1 MKIVTVSLLIMLLTI
16 VGCSNYRKKT
26 DVNPFISQVVHPEW
40 SKNAVLYEVNVRQYT
55 KEGTFNAFAEHLPR
69 LKSMGIDVL
78 WIMPSFPIGVVKRLG
93 KLGSYYAVKD
103 YMGVNPEFGTLD
115 DLKALIKKVHDLGMH
130 IILDWVPSYTAWD
143 NQLAVDHPDWYLK
156 DSTGNF
162 RIPMTTNWSDVIQ
175 LDWSKKGLQDYMVE
189 ALKYRVNMGVDGF
202 RVDWPPYIPK
212 EFFERVR
219 TELNAIK
226 PILLLAENEK
236 NTGFLEKG
244 FDMNYSWELFE
255 LMNSIAQGKDSVNSL
270 SKYFDKE
277 KSIYPSNVYR
287 MRFLTNHDEN
297 TWTGTID
304 SLMGDAQKVFAT
316 LIFTANGMPLIYSGQ
331 EVCFNKR
338 LKFFDKDQINWDTC
352 KLTGFYKN
360 LIFLK
365 KHNKA
370 IWNGNFGGEM
380 IKINT
385 NKDNQVFSFY
395 REKDG
400 NRVVVFLNLSKNYVS
415 VKPYLKNLEGEYTD
429 YSTGEKTTLSFNDL
443 LSLDPWSY
451 QILVK

>member
-1 MKIVTVSLLIMLLTI
+1 MKKTLKGLLILLLVI
-16 VGCSNYRKKT
+16 VITVVGFLIFEKKKE
-26 DVNPFISQVVHPEW
+26 VKPFISTVVHPEW
-40 SKNAVLYEVNVRQYT
+40 SKSSVLYEVNVRQYT
-55 KEGTFNAFAEHLPR
+55 EEGTFNAFAEHLPQ
-69 LKSMGIDVL
+69 LKALGVDVL
-78 WIMPSFPIGVVKRLG
+78 WIMPSFPIGVQKRLG

-103 YMGVNPEFGTLD
+103 YMGVNPEFGTIE
-115 DLKALIKKVHDLGMH
+115 DLKALIEKVHELGMY

-162 RIPMTTNWSDVIQ
+162 IIPMTTNWSDVIQ

-189 ALKYRVNMGVDGF
+189 AMKYRVDGF
-202 RVDWPPYIPK
+202 RVDWPPYIPN

-226 PILLLAENEK
+226 PVFLLAENEK
-236 NTGFLEKG
+236 NTRFLEKG

-255 LMNSIAQGKDSVNSL
+255 LMNGIAQGKDSVNSL
-270 SKYFDKE
+270 VEYFDKE

-297 TWTGTID
+297 SWLGTID

-316 LIFTANGMPLIYSGQ
+316 LIFTASGLPLIYSGQ

-338 LKFFDKDQINWDTC
+338 LKFFDKDQIKWDTC

-365 KHNKA
+365 KQNKA

-380 IKINT
+380 VKIKT
-385 NKDNQVFSFY
+385 NMDNKVFSFY
-395 REKDG
+395 REKDE
-400 NRVVVFLNLSKNYVS
+400 NRVVVFLNLSNKTILF
-415 VKPYLKNLEGEYTD
+415 KPYLKDLEGEYKD
-429 YSTGEKTTLSFNDL
+429 YFTGQKTTIPFNDL
-443 LSLDPWSY
+443 LKLSPWSY
-451 QILVK
+451 QVLVK